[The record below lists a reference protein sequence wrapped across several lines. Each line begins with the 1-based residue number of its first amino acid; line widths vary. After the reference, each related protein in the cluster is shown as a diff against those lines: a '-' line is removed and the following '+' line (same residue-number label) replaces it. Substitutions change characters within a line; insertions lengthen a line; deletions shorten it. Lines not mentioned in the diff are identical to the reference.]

1 MRMTSEEI
9 RSAFLGFFEGK
20 RHTVVPS
27 SSLIPEGDPTLLF
40 TTAGMVQFKPYFT
53 GEAEPPNR
61 RLTSCQ
67 KCFRTT
73 DIEEVG
79 DPSHLTFFEM
89 LGNFSAGDY
98 FKKEAIAWAWE
109 FVTEHLGLAPDRLW
123 ATIYLDD
130 DEAYGYWV
138 ETGVPPERI
147 VRLGKDDNY
156 WGPAGETGPCG
167 PCSEIIYDFG
177 PESGCGQPD
186 CNPAHNCGRWL
197 ELWNLVFMQYHQDA
211 QGDLTPLPQ
220 KNIDTGMGLERA
232 SALLQG
238 VKSVY
243 DTDLFAPIVAK
254 AAELAQVEYGRDE
267 RRDRSVRVIA
277 EHGRAVAFLIGD
289 GVLPSNEGRGYVL
302 RRILRRAVLH
312 GRLLDI
318 RGPFLG
324 QVAQA
329 VIDLMGPI
337 YPELTAREGFILK
350 VIAQEEERFQQTL
363 DFGLAMLDDW
373 IKAQRRLLEAA
384 LQSVL
389 EAQERLAK
397 AAVQPVVEE
406 AQQLAKAAMQPVQEA
421 QQQLAEV
428 AAKAASSVVQEIQ
441 QSVASQLAE
450 VMRPLQETLSA
461 SGRILSQAVANQL
474 AGTLEE
480 VSRTLT
486 TIPGKEAF
494 RLYDTYGFPLDLTRE
509 MAAEQGLYVDEDGF
523 AAAMAEQQERARA
536 AAKFGLEAREEIY
549 RQLNLPAP
557 EFVGYDELDI
567 NSQIIGLVSDGQE
580 VKSVN
585 HGQEVEVVLDKTPFY
600 AEAGGQ
606 VGDTGL
612 IIGEKGEIEVTDTQ
626 SSLPDLV
633 VHYGRVIQGQLK
645 VGDTVEARV
654 DRERRLDIARNH
666 TATHLLHKAL
676 REVLGEHAQQSGS
689 LVAPDRLRFD
699 FPHLAAL
706 TPEELAEIERRVNAK
721 IRENLPVT
729 AQMVGYDEAIAMG
742 AVALFGEKYG
752 DVVRMMSIGD
762 CTRELC
768 GGTHLRA
775 TGEIGL
781 FHITGESSIGAGL
794 RRIEAVTGRGAEEY
808 VRQQLALL
816 EAAAAE
822 MQARPAEIEEKVAS
836 LLAEV
841 QGQRKEIARLRRELA
856 KRDVE
861 ALLRQVQVVEGVSV
875 LAAQVEAANMEML
888 REMSDWLR
896 DKLGSGVIVLG
907 AVMDGRPGFV
917 AAVTPDLVERGL
929 HAGRLVKGVAQV
941 VGGGGGGRPALAQAG
956 GKDATKIG
964 EALKLVA
971 ESVRGMNQ

>member
-1 MRMTSEEI
+1 MKRMTSDEI

-20 RHTVVPS
+20 GHTVVPS

-40 TTAGMVQFKPYFT
+40 TTAGMVQFKPYFI

-109 FVTEHLGLAPDRLW
+109 FVTEHLGLDPERLW

-147 VRLGKDDNY
+147 VRLGKEDNY

-177 PESGCGQPD
+177 PEFGCGQPD
-186 CNPAHNCGRWL
+186 CNPSHNCGRWL

-211 QGDLTPLPQ
+211 QGNLTPLPR

-232 SALLQG
+232 SALLQN

-243 DTDLFAPIVAK
+243 DTDLFVPIVAK

-302 RRILRRAVLH
+302 RRILRRAVCH
-312 GRLLDI
+312 GRLLEI
-318 RGPFLG
+318 QEPFLS

-337 YPELTAREGFILK
+337 YPELTARESFILN

-363 DFGLAMLDDW
+363 DIGLSLLDELMADLR
-373 IKAQRRLLEAA
+373 ARE
-384 LQSVL
+384 
-389 EAQERLAK
+389 ER
-397 AAVQPVVEE
+397 V
-406 AQQLAKAAMQPVQEA
+406 
-421 QQQLAEV
+421 
-428 AAKAASSVVQEIQ
+428 
-441 QSVASQLAE
+441 
-450 VMRPLQETLSA
+450 
-461 SGRILSQAVANQL
+461 
-474 AGTLEE
+474 
-480 VSRTLT
+480 
-486 TIPGKEAF
+486 IPGVEAF

-509 MAAEQGLYVDEDGF
+509 MAAEQGFCVDEDGF

-536 AAKFGLEAREEIY
+536 AAKFGLEAREEFY
-549 RQLNLPAP
+549 RQLNLPATR
-557 EFVGYDELDI
+557 FVGYDQLDI
-567 NSQIIGLVSDGQE
+567 KSQIIGLVSEGQE
-580 VKSVN
+580 VESVN
-585 HGQEVEVVLDKTPFY
+585 QSQEVEVVLDTTPFY

-606 VGDTGL
+606 VGDTGS
-612 IIGEKGEIEVTDTQ
+612 IIGEEGEIEVTDTQ
-626 SSLPDLV
+626 SPLPDLI
-633 VHYGRVIQGQLK
+633 VHYGRVIRGQLK
-645 VGDTVEARV
+645 IGDTVEARV
-654 DRERRLDIARNH
+654 DSERRLDIARNH

-706 TPEELAEIERRVNAK
+706 TPEELMEIERRVNAK

-729 AQMVGYDEAIAMG
+729 AQMMGYDEAIGMG

-752 DVVRMMSIGD
+752 EVVRVVSIGD
-762 CTRELC
+762 YTHELC

-775 TGEIGL
+775 TGEIGF
-781 FHITGESSIGAGL
+781 FHIMGESSIGAGL

-808 VRQQLALL
+808 VRQRLALL

-822 MQARPAEIEEKVAS
+822 MQARPAEIKEKVAS

-841 QGQRKEIARLRRELA
+841 QGQRKEIARLRRRLA

-861 ALLRQVQVVEGVSV
+861 ALLGRVEVVQGVKV

-907 AVMDGRPGFV
+907 AVMDERPGFV

-929 HAGRLVKGVAQV
+929 HAGRLVKEVARV
-941 VGGGGGGRPALAQAG
+941 VGGGGGGRPTMAQAG

-964 EALKLVA
+964 DALRLVA
-971 ESVRGMNQ
+971 ELIPRQGNNR